1 MLMTFFFSAAVCR
14 KFPDN
19 DEKQI
24 RDRMGF
30 FLAGASD
37 RDGSRQ
43 NRITNKQDVLERN
56 ENLCQ
61 NAREERNNNNVG
73 Q

>member
-1 MLMTFFFSAAVCR
+1 MTFFFSAAVRR

-37 RDGSRQ
+37 RDGGRQ

-56 ENLCQ
+56 EKNLCQ